1 MNISDRQQCCFK
13 DSSTGKRCE
22 KSVVPQAGMLSCD
35 EHLAEIEYW
44 RSFYLSMLHEHD
56 KKEVQ

>member
-1 MNISDRQQCCFK
+1 MSDQQQCCFR
-13 DSSTGKRCE
+13 DLVTGKRCE
-22 KSVVPQAGMLSCD
+22 NPVVPQAGMLSCD

-44 RSFYLSMLHEHD
+44 RHYYRSMLYEND